1 MKSCGFSGEAMKE
14 DNRSQVQEALLYLY
28 LRLNGYFLSSF
39 IVHSPECGKNK
50 TQIDALAVRHAF
62 NREPGRQIGPS
73 PFLHPKGTDLLIC
86 EVKSRGQ
93 QLQFNEALREDDAV
107 IQYVLRWAGLFD
119 EEETMRVGRE
129 LKLILRPATPAS
141 KVEMGIAG
149 AGEVT
154 VRPLLCSPERRQCHT
169 NQPWFV
175 CGDEIFSYIAKCVNP
190 QTLRDACSTRY
201 DITAWGSR
209 LTPIVSYFKQR
220 APGNAGEMSDL
231 YKFLA
236 QRSRE

>member
-1 MKSCGFSGEAMKE
+1 MDSAEDQTMKE
-14 DNRSQVQEALLYLY
+14 DHRAQVQEALLHLY

-39 IVHSPECGKNK
+39 IVHAPEYGKNK
-50 TQIDALAVRHAF
+50 TQIDALAVRHAL

-119 EEETMRVGRE
+119 EEETIRIGRE
-129 LKLILRPATPAS
+129 LRLILRPATPAS
-141 KVEMGIAG
+141 KAETGIAG
-149 AGEVT
+149 AGEIT
-154 VRPLLCSPERRQCHT
+154 VRPLLCSPERRYFRT

-175 CGDEIFSYIAKCVNP
+175 CGDELFSYIAKCVNP
-190 QTLRDACSTRY
+190 EKLRDTCSTRY
-201 DITAWGSR
+201 DTTAWGSR
-209 LTPIVSYFKQR
+209 FTPIVGYLKQR
-220 APGNAGEMSDL
+220 APEDGGEISDL

-236 QRSRE
+236 PGSRE